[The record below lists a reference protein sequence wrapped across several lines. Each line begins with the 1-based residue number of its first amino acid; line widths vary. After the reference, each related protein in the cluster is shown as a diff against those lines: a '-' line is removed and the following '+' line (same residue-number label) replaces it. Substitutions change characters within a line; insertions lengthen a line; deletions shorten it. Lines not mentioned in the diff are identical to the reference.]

1 MSMLTMV
8 QSACVR
14 LGIPSPNAVATS
26 TDVQYL
32 QLLALL
38 NEEGSELSA
47 RTEWQVLNREAHFTT
62 LNTEIQGTLDTI
74 CPGINYIIN
83 DTIWNRTIR
92 RPVFG
97 PLGSQYWQQQKAM
110 FTAGPWNQYRIKGN
124 NLSFFP
130 VPAAGQDCYFEYVS
144 KYFATDNIS
153 ALYKSAFTVDSDISL
168 FNEDIMTLG
177 LIWRWKANKGL
188 DFGTD
193 YQKYETRVLMEI
205 GRDGAKPIL
214 NMGEARYD
222 IFPAVVIPSGSWG
235 V

>member
-8 QSACVR
+8 QSACIR
-14 LGIPSPNAVATS
+14 LGLPSPNSVATS
-26 TDVQYL
+26 SDTQYL

-38 NEEGSELSA
+38 NEEGSELSV

-62 LNTEIQGTLDTI
+62 LAAEIQGTVNAI
-74 CPGINYIIN
+74 MPGLNYIIN

-97 PLGSQYWQQQKAM
+97 PLGAQYWQQQKAM
-110 FTAGPWNQYRIKGN
+110 FTAGPWNQYRVKGN
-124 NLSFFP
+124 NLVFFP
-130 VPAAGQDCYFEYVS
+130 APAAGQDCYFEYVS
-144 KYFATDNIS
+144 KYFATDS
-153 ALYKSAFTVDSDISL
+153 TGVTYRSAFTADADLCL

-188 DFGTD
+188 DFSTD
-193 YQKYETRVLMEI
+193 FQKYENRVLMEI

-235 V
+235 A

>member
-8 QSACVR
+8 QSVCVR
-14 LGIPSPNAVATS
+14 LGLPSPNAVATS
-26 TDVQYL
+26 SDNQYL

-38 NEEGSELSA
+38 NEEGAELSN
-47 RTEWQVLNREAHFTT
+47 RTQWQALQKEAHFVTVAD
-62 LNTEIQGTLDTI
+62 EVQGAISTI
-74 CPGINYIIN
+74 CPGLDYVVN

-97 PLGSQYWQQQKAM
+97 PLGAQYWQQQKAM
-110 FTAGPWNQYRIKGN
+110 FTAGPWNQYRIQGDQLK
-124 NLSFFP
+124 FFP
-130 VPAAGQDCYFEYVS
+130 APAAGQDCYFEYSS
-144 KYFATDNIS
+144 KAFATDS
-153 ALYKSAFTVDSDISL
+153 AGVTPKTAFTADSDLSL
-168 FNEDIMTLG
+168 HSEDIMTLG

-193 YQKYETRVLMEI
+193 YQKYEQRVINAM

-222 IFPAVVIPSGSWG
+222 IMPVVVVPSGSWA

>member
-8 QSACVR
+8 QTACIR
-14 LGIPSPNAVATS
+14 LGLPSPNAVATS
-26 TDVQYL
+26 TDIQYL

-38 NEEGSELSA
+38 NEEGSDLSS
-47 RTEWQVLNREAHFTT
+47 RTEWQALNREAHFTT
-62 LNTEIQGTLDTI
+62 LAAEIQGTVDTI
-74 CPGINYIIN
+74 MPGLNYIIN

-97 PLGSQYWQQQKAM
+97 PLGAQYWQQQKAM
-110 FTAGPWNQYRIKGN
+110 FTAGPWNQYRVKGN
-124 NLSFFP
+124 NLVFFP
-130 VPAAGQDCYFEYVS
+130 APAAGQDCYFEYVS
-144 KYFATDNIS
+144 KYFATDS
-153 ALYKSAFTVDSDISL
+153 TGVTYKSAFTDDSDL
-168 FNEDIMTLG
+168 CLHNEDIMTLG

-188 DFGTD
+188 DFATD
-193 YQKYETRVLMEI
+193 FQKYETRVIDAI

-222 IFPAVVIPSGSWG
+222 IMPVVIVPSGSWS